1 MRDTLYAF
9 RVALRALFRS
19 PAFTLAA
26 VAALALGI
34 GGSTVVFSVVDT
46 LLLQPL
52 PYGEPDRLVVS
63 DPGPPWLL
71 YEQWKTAD
79 VFDGMAAYNERAA
92 NVSGAGEPER
102 VMVARVTPNFLSV
115 VGVTPAIG
123 RSFGPRPLEGG
134 GEHVVLLTDRFWRR
148 HFAGA
153 PDVVGRTVTLDDQA
167 FTVIGVLPRQFQTLT
182 QLMPALGLSFDS
194 GAAVLVPLLRDPLRR
209 EPGSTDLFWRGM
221 NVVARLR
228 AGVTLDQARA
238 AASTIAKRV
247 KLPPYLAGHAFSLVR
262 VTDFV
267 AGELPAQMAILA
279 AAVGLLLLV
288 AGANVANLLLARG
301 TARRRELATRA
312 ALGAS
317 VGQLVRGALTE
328 TVVLALSGGMLGIAA
343 AWGGVRMVSAYG
355 GPVLARLGGVGL
367 DLRVLAFTGALS
379 VGVGLLVGI
388 VPAIRLARSAPAA
401 ALQLRR
407 GYERVRGPIPLSSV
421 LVVLEVVLSLVLV
434 VGAGLLTR
442 DFVRLASADLGF
454 RSNGVLTA
462 DVSLSRAQYP
472 KAPQIA
478 AFFADLLDR
487 AGGLPGVRS
496 AAMSSIAPAGSAV
509 MSTNMQVEGATR
521 GPNAGAAGALAPE
534 DHEYVQIVGGN
545 YFRTLSVPMLEGRP
559 LDARD
564 AAGSE
569 RVAVV
574 NAAFALKY
582 LGEPSPGDEAPGHD
596 GRLLHDRRRCRRP
609 ARSRRDAAAGAARL
623 LLAAAIRV
631 GALADDAP
639 AQGGR
644 RPGSPGR
651 AADAPDAPD
660 QPEPAAVQRSH
671 AGSHRLHAA
680 GATPTHRHDDGRVRR
695 AGASAGRGGR
705 LRRPIVRRGAARAR
719 ARRPHGH
726 RRVAS
731 RHVLAGPQ
739 PRDAPRRHWR
749 APGHADRLRV
759 DAGAGRAVG
768 WRHPHRRADLRGHHR
783 PRRRPRPARLRHSS
797 VASDPGG
804 PDRDAA
810 ERVAP
815 PGRRF
820 RGALLRQRGR
830 RHSRPGTG
838 GDLVVCAVGEVAKER
853 PLNQPPLLDELVG
866 VAVTRQP
873 KLEAYPA
880 AGGCS

>member
-9 RVALRALFRS
+9 RLALRALIRT

-34 GGSTVVFSVVDT
+34 GGSTVVFSVVNT
-46 LLLQPL
+46 LLWQPL
-52 PYGEPDRLVVS
+52 PYAEPDRLVVS

-123 RSFGPRPLEGG
+123 RSFGPPTLEAG

-153 PDVVGRTVTLDDQA
+153 PDVIGRTVTLDDQV
-167 FTVIGVLPRQFQTLT
+167 FTVIGVLPGQFQTLT

-228 AGVTLDQARA
+228 AGVTLDEARA

-247 KLPPYLAGHAFSLVR
+247 KLPAYLAGHAFTLVR

-328 TVVLALSGGMLGIAA
+328 TVVLALSGGTLGIAA

-401 ALQLRR
+401 ALRLRR
-407 GYERVRGPIPLSSV
+407 GYERVRGRMPLSSV

-454 RSNGVLTA
+454 RSHGVLTA
-462 DVSLSRAQYP
+462 DVSLSRTQYP

-534 DHEYVQIVGGN
+534 DHEFVQIVGGS
-545 YFRTLSVPMLEGRP
+545 YFKTLSVPMLEGRP

-564 AAGSE
+564 AAGRE

-582 LGEPSPGDEAPGHD
+582 WTSPRQAIGHRLMMGDFYTIVGVATDLREVAATRSPLPLVYFSLPQSEWVPSQMTLLIEGAGDPAALAAPLT
-596 GRLLHDRRRCRRP
+596 RLMRQINPNQPLYNVLTLDRIVSTQLARRRLIVTMM
-609 ARSRRDAAAGAARL
+609 AVFAGLAL
-623 LLAAAIRV
+623 LLAAAGV
-631 GALADDAP
+631 YGVL
-639 AQGGR
+639 
-644 RPGSPGR
+644 SY
-651 AADAPDAPD
+651 
-660 QPEPAAVQRSH
+660 AV
-671 AGSHRLHAA
+671 A
-680 GATPTHRHDDGRVRR
+680 RR
-695 AGASAGRGGR
+695 AHELGVRMAIGGSRRAMFSLVLGRGMR
-705 LRRPIVRRGAARAR
+705 LVGIGVLLGTPIAFGLTR
-719 ARRPHGH
+719 
-726 RRVAS
+726 
-731 RHVLAGPQ
+731 VLAAQ
-739 PRDAPRRHWR
+739 
-749 APGHADRLRV
+749 
-759 DAGAGRAVG
+759 
-768 WRHPHRRADLRGHHR
+768 
-783 PRRRPRPARLRHSS
+783 
-797 VASDPGG
+797 
-804 PDRDAA
+804 
-810 ERVAP
+810 
-815 PGRRF
+815 
-820 RGALLRQRGR
+820 
-830 RHSRPGTG
+830 
-838 GDLVVCAVGEVAKER
+838 
-853 PLNQPPLLDELVG
+853 LVG
-866 VAVTRQP
+866 VTRTDVPTYVATTVLVTG
-873 KLEAYPA
+873 LGLLGCAIPA
-880 AGGCS
+880 WRATRVDPIVTLRSE

>member
-1 MRDTLYAF
+1 MTPCTRF
-9 RVALRALFRS
+9 ALPCAPCS
-19 PAFTLAA
+19 EAPAFTLAA

-496 AAMSSIAPAGSAV
+496 AAMSSIAPAGLAV

-582 LGEPSPGDEAPGHD
+582 WESPRQAMRHRVMMGDYYTIVGVAADLREVAATRPPVPLVYFSLPQSEWVPSQMTLLLKGAGDPAALAAPLT
-596 GRLLHDRRRCRRP
+596 RLMRQINPSQPLYNVLTLDRIVSTQLARRRLIVTMM
-609 ARSRRDAAAGAARL
+609 AVFAGLAL
-623 LLAAAIRV
+623 LLAAAGV
-631 GALADDAP
+631 YGVL
-639 AQGGR
+639 
-644 RPGSPGR
+644 SY
-651 AADAPDAPD
+651 
-660 QPEPAAVQRSH
+660 AV
-671 AGSHRLHAA
+671 A
-680 GATPTHRHDDGRVRR
+680 RR
-695 AGASAGRGGR
+695 AHELGVRMAIGGSRRDMFSLVLSRGMR
-705 LRRPIVRRGAARAR
+705 LVGIGVLLGMPIAYGLTR
-719 ARRPHGH
+719 
-726 RRVAS
+726 
-731 RHVLAGPQ
+731 VLAAQ
-739 PRDAPRRHWR
+739 
-749 APGHADRLRV
+749 
-759 DAGAGRAVG
+759 
-768 WRHPHRRADLRGHHR
+768 
-783 PRRRPRPARLRHSS
+783 
-797 VASDPGG
+797 
-804 PDRDAA
+804 
-810 ERVAP
+810 
-815 PGRRF
+815 
-820 RGALLRQRGR
+820 
-830 RHSRPGTG
+830 
-838 GDLVVCAVGEVAKER
+838 
-853 PLNQPPLLDELVG
+853 LVG
-866 VAVTRQP
+866 VTRTDVPTYVATTVLVAVLGLLGCAIPAWRATRVDP
-873 KLEAYPA
+873 IVTLRSE
-880 AGGCS
+880 